1 MLTKNH
7 LFLHAGIASEPPTI
21 ASLSGTGVLPLM
33 MFLRF
38 MGRPKD
44 VRFMVY
50 ECLLE
55 RRIKPMTYPDQ
66 GIAYEVITTDPA
78 IAQMSHQLRDKVQ
91 VATR

>member
-21 ASLSGTGVLPLM
+21 ASLSGTGVVPLM
-33 MFLRF
+33 MFLCF
-38 MGRPKD
+38 IGLPKE

-66 GIAYEVITTDPA
+66 GIAYEVITIDPT
-78 IAQMSHQLRDKVQ
+78 IAQASHQLR
-91 VATR
+91 TRYR